1 MRCVPEGISYLMKL
15 VRQRQAATRNT
26 TSSMHAAIPEN
37 NQTTSEFLFQS
48 PLNTGITPLF
58 AIIFGPELS
67 TILNKINIHVHTRA
81 LVCNNYPHFIC
92 SYNVGEV
99 YLESEVANGRKGLQ
113 ITENRQLIICA

>member
-1 MRCVPEGISYLMKL
+1 MKL

-58 AIIFGPELS
+58 VIILGPELS

-81 LVCNNYPHFIC
+81 LVCNYPHFIC

-99 YLESEVANGRKGLQ
+99 YLDSEVANGRKGLQ
-113 ITENRQLIICA
+113 ISENRQLIMGA